1 MDMRFGA
8 QTLQAWLAAL
18 GAGGEG
24 APGWSVEVARDVFEA
39 LLSGALGELE
49 AGALLTALRI
59 KGESIEEVEG
69 AMAALA
75 PHVRAVTVDPA
86 RPVVVIPSY
95 GGALRQANLV
105 PLLACLLADHGL
117 QVVVHGPREAPGR
130 TTTAQILLAMGLA
143 DAFLPADPGGVLAR
157 QLPVFVP
164 VDVLS
169 PPLAWLLG
177 LSRRLGVRNTG
188 HLLCRLLE
196 PTGVR
201 GALQLASFADP
212 ATQALQRAWF
222 ERRGGCALLAAGGQ
236 GEVVADLRRAAPL
249 DWVHDGRTER
259 LAPCEPLAAEPM
271 PALPHAGDAQAT
283 AHWIQSVLAG
293 ERPVPAGVD
302 RQVRRVV
309 ELSAR
314 SAAAPV

>member
-1 MDMRFGA
+1 MRFGA
-8 QTLQAWLAAL
+8 ATLQAWLAAL
-18 GAGGEG
+18 GAGGAG
-24 APGWSVEVARDVFEA
+24 APGWSAEVARDVFEA

-49 AGALLTALRI
+49 AGALLTALHI
-59 KGESIEEVEG
+59 KGESIAEVEG

-75 PHVRAVTVDPA
+75 PHVRAVPVDPA
-86 RPVVVIPSY
+86 RPVVVVPSY

-130 TTTAQILLAMGLA
+130 TTTAQVLQAMGLA
-143 DAFLPADPGGVLAR
+143 DAFFPADPGGVLAR

-177 LSRRLGVRNTG
+177 LRRRLGVRNIG

-196 PTGVR
+196 PTGVA

-222 ERRGGCALLAAGGQ
+222 ERRGGCALVAAGGQ
-236 GEVVADLRRAAPL
+236 GEVVADLRRAPPL

-259 LAPCEPLAAEPM
+259 LTPCDPQGAEPM
-271 PALPHAGDAQAT
+271 PALPHAGDARAT

-293 ERPVPAGVD
+293 ERPVPSGID

-314 SAAAPV
+314 GAATAA